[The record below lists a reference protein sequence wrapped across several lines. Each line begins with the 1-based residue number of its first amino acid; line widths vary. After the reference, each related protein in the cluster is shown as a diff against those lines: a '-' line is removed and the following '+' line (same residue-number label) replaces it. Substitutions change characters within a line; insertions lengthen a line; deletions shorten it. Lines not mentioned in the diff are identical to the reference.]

1 MADPYEGK
9 SKGGLTPFAKILIGL
24 IIIALVG
31 FFGWK
36 YLPVGGVAMSS
47 RPLVDLFR
55 HGPGPYF
62 NKGCRPIPSRAICKI
77 TI

>member
-1 MADPYEGK
+1 MADPYGGK

-36 YLPVGGVAMSS
+36 YLPVGGVGDEL
-47 RPLVDLFR
+47 RPSGDLFR
-55 HGPGPYF
+55 HGP
-62 NKGCRPIPSRAICKI
+62 R
-77 TI
+77 TLL